1 MKKILITGG
10 LGFIGVNTALYLSEH
25 GYKCHLIDNFYR
37 IESKNNL
44 HLIENKKNISFQ
56 EIDITNKD
64 SIENLIKNDSF
75 FAILNFAGQ
84 VAMSKSLENP
94 IQDFLI
100 NAFGSLCILNAINLY
115 SKDTFYL
122 YASTN
127 KIYGDLRWDKLKELE
142 TRFESKNFVE
152 GYSTDISLDITTPYG
167 CSKGTGD
174 LYAHDFFKTFDLK
187 TTVFRLSTVYGTNQT
202 CTYDQGWV
210 GWYINEAINKKNND
224 YINILGTGKQVRDIL
239 FIDDFVK
246 LVEIYLKSSLNFVG
260 KKFNIGGGYEN
271 SISILELIKFLEN
284 NLGKKY
290 KLNHQNERLSDQ
302 RYFVSNI
309 STLDSEH
316 MWKPTVDLNKGLN
329 QFIDFV
335 KTKNE

>member
-10 LGFIGVNTALYLSEH
+10 LGFIGLNTALYLSER
-25 GYKCHLIDNFYR
+25 GYKCHIIDNYYR
-37 IESKNNL
+37 VESKNNL
-44 HLIENKKNISFQ
+44 HLIENNKNISFQ
-56 EIDITNKD
+56 EIDITDKD
-64 SIENLIKNDSF
+64 SIENLIKSNSF

-127 KIYGDLRWDKLKELE
+127 KVYGDLRWDKLKELE
-142 TRFESKNFVE
+142 TRFESKNFAS
-152 GYSTDISLDITTPYG
+152 GYSSDISLDATTPYG
-167 CSKGTGD
+167 CSKFTGD
-174 LYAHDFFKTFDLK
+174 LYAQDFFKIYELR
-187 TTVFRLSTVYGTNQT
+187 TTVFRLSTVCGTNQT
-202 CTYDQGWV
+202 FTYDQGWV

-224 YINILGTGKQVRDIL
+224 FINILGTGKQVRDIL
-239 FIDDFVK
+239 FIEDFVK
-246 LVEIYLKSSLNFVG
+246 LVEIYLKDSINFVG
-260 KKFNIGGGYEN
+260 KKFNIGGGYKN
-271 SISILELIKFLEN
+271 SLSILELIKFLEH

-290 KLNHQNERLSDQ
+290 NLNHQNERLSDQ
-302 RYFVSNI
+302 RYYVSNI
-309 STLDSEH
+309 SSLDSEH
-316 MWKPTVDLNKGLN
+316 NWKPTVDLNKGLN